1 MRTAGMQGGCT
12 AASVPAAWGQIKD
25 PSDFG
30 WDFSPMPLRVSAQVL
45 AELPFL
51 HTFFC
56 SRNCDVAKVLLLQE
70 QPSLAFQIKNGQ
82 VKLAQHI

>member
-1 MRTAGMQGGCT
+1 
-12 AASVPAAWGQIKD
+12 
-25 PSDFG
+25 
-30 WDFSPMPLRVSAQVL
+30 MPPRVSSQL
-45 AELPFL
+45 LTELPFL
-51 HTFFC
+51 RTFFC